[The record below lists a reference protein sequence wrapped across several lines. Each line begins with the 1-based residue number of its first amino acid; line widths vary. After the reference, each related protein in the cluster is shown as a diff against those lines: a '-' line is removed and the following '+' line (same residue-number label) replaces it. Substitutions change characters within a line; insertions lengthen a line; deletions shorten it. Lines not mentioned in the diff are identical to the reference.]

1 MGGTG
6 WSNPFPVEFG
16 GGPTVIEDQYRM
28 LTNAVGKGGT
38 CPDDDSIMALLWQS
52 IAKGVGCVA
61 TFDERAALQ
70 AFPDKATD
78 LLPYYE
84 RLLLTVRDPASSDTE
99 RRRLAAS
106 RWTAA
111 AAFLVSEIERDL
123 QLIDSR
129 FAIVLATDDEA
140 TTTVF
145 GRNFEDLAGAEPF
158 GGGRKATLLPNY
170 STHFVVTAV
179 LSIGGGA
186 PSAAENRTILA
197 AQRHLSVVLPA
208 WIGFQ
213 VVTALGFHL
222 DIDRLD
228 LTALSP

>member
-6 WSNPFPVEFG
+6 WSNPFPLELG
-16 GGPTVIEDQYRM
+16 GGPTVIEATYRM

-38 CPDDDSIMALLWQS
+38 APDDDTIVALWWQS
-52 IAKGVGCVA
+52 LAKGIGCVA

-84 RLLLTVRDPASSDTE
+84 RLLLTDRDPAASEEE
-99 RRRLAAS
+99 RRIVAAA
-106 RWTAA
+106 RWTAS
-111 AAFLVSEIERDL
+111 AAFLVSEIEQDL

-129 FAIVLATDDEA
+129 FEVVLTTDDEA
-140 TTTVF
+140 TVTVF
-145 GRNFEDLAGAEPF
+145 GRNFEDIAGAEPF

-170 STHFVVTAV
+170 STYFVLTA
-179 LSIGGGA
+179 LIDLGGAA
-186 PSAAENRTILA
+186 PSAAEKRSILTA
-197 AQRHLSVVLPA
+197 LRHLSVVLPA
-208 WIGFQ
+208 WMAFQ
-213 VVTALGFHL
+213 VVTGIGFNL

-228 LTALSP
+228 YTALSP